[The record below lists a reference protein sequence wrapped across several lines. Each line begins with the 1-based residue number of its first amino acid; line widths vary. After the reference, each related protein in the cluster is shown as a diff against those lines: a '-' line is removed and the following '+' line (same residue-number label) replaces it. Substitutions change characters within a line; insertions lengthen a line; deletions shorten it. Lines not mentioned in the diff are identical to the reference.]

1 MTPSKARALLLVL
14 VLLFVPARVISSP
27 IEEIPFP
34 LATVAVLGEAR
45 FTADTEDLK
54 VLHADPILRR
64 YRSLLA
70 GLLAQHRLEPLKALL
85 QLGGLV
91 SRGDHSLQWAVL
103 RDEFFERLRRQGI
116 ATILLPGEHERR
128 SRGTFLFSKDLELEE
143 LERTLGAAFPVYT
156 YPGVSVA
163 LRHGFQE
170 LAGLVLIFLNST
182 LPVAEQV
189 KYLDLMHERYPGRG
203 KLVFTHQLPFPLA
216 GNRYGHYFR
225 APPALSAWAPRLAA
239 WNLLAVFSADRRVQA
254 RFRFSTLPTWFL
266 AAGPLDGLPAAPL
279 EAEVLRKQLRWYLR
293 RTELGPPGL
302 ELDYKVAATG
312 CGYVL
317 RLFTDRVEVLPLL
330 PEGGTPA
337 DPDRRGVL
345 TLPMTVPR
353 SDSGA

>member
-163 LRHGFQE
+163 LRHRFQE
-170 LAGLVLIFLNST
+170 LAGLSRSNTST
-182 LPVAEQV
+182 
-189 KYLDLMHERYPGRG
+189 
-203 KLVFTHQLPFPLA
+203 
-216 GNRYGHYFR
+216 
-225 APPALSAWAPRLAA
+225 
-239 WNLLAVFSADRRVQA
+239 
-254 RFRFSTLPTWFL
+254 
-266 AAGPLDGLPAAPL
+266 
-279 EAEVLRKQLRWYLR
+279 
-293 RTELGPPGL
+293 
-302 ELDYKVAATG
+302 
-312 CGYVL
+312 
-317 RLFTDRVEVLPLL
+317 
-330 PEGGTPA
+330 
-337 DPDRRGVL
+337 
-345 TLPMTVPR
+345 
-353 SDSGA
+353 